1 VVDNCKH
8 ASKANENNNKRR
20 KITTTKMNQIES
32 NKESNKLNGIIKEP
46 L

>member
-1 VVDNCKH
+1 MK
-8 ASKANENNNKRR
+8 
-20 KITTTKMNQIES
+20 TTTKMNQIEL